1 MTYYICY
8 WFRIRSYFLFLLESV
23 MVELDEQMEM
33 ELRSGISAFEAKYF
47 GDASKLLSPLADA
60 GNTEARYR
68 MAVMA
73 QNGLGM
79 VKNEN
84 MAKKYMTAA
93 AEDGHALAQHGLG
106 FMYMEG
112 DCVVADGPKAI
123 EWFRKAA
130 AQGMTGSL
138 ATMARMYK
146 EGIGVEQDLDEAKRL
161 YREAGFDE
169 F

>member
-1 MTYYICY
+1 
-8 WFRIRSYFLFLLESV
+8 
-23 MVELDEQMEM
+23 MVVEDENMAM

-60 GNTEARYR
+60 GHPEAQYR

-79 VKNEN
+79 VQNEN
-84 MAKKYMTAA
+84 MALKYMTGA
-93 AEDGHALAQHGLG
+93 AESGHALAQHGLG

-112 DCVVADGPKAI
+112 ECAPSDPVKAI

-130 AQGMTGSL
+130 DQGMIGSL
-138 ATMARMYK
+138 TTMARMYK
-146 EGIGVEQDLDEAKRL
+146 EGLGVEKDLDEAKRL
-161 YREAGFDE
+161 YHEAGFDE
-169 F
+169 M